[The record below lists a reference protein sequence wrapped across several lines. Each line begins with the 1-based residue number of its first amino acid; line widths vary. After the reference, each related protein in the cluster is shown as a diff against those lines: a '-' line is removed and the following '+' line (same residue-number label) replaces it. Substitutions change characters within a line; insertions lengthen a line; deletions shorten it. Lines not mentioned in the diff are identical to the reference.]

1 MNCKNCGMETEEGAA
16 FCTNCGTPVAAPQP
30 EPIPEPKAVP
40 APKQAAADP
49 GKALGI
55 VSLILGIVSMV
66 SLGFPAASVVGIIL
80 GSIGKKKSAEAGF
93 VNSPAKIGTILSII
107 GLVLFVLAMVVYVVY
122 YIFIIG
128 MAGAMSS
135 APYYY

>member
-1 MNCKNCGMETEEGAA
+1 MTCKNCGTELEEGVA
-16 FCTNCGTPVAAPQP
+16 FCSNCGAQVPAAPNP
-30 EPIPEPKAVP
+30 TYTVEP
-40 APKQAAADP
+40 QRAATDP
-49 GKALGI
+49 GKGLGI

-93 VNSPAKIGTILSII
+93 ANGPAKIGTILSII
-107 GLVLFVLAMVVYVVY
+107 GLILFVIATVAYIIY
-122 YIFIIG
+122 YIFIMG

-135 APYYY
+135 MPYYY